1 MKPICHVVYSA
12 AMIGKQFIQKSR
24 LSVLHK
30 LIFAV
35 TSRPIF
41 CAAVYCTLFFTPLFK
56 LVTTIWTRIHRT
68 MVGKRDFRSYLP
80 MFMEI
85 SFICALIIHYMYL
98 YSMFT
103 QCFVYSKFLLLRS
116 VATLNPRSGVS
127 VERCIKRF
135 EIYQGVL
142 IIHFTIYSVRMCL
155 CYEFAFKASRVLI
168 SKSLFKKFNTEF
180 ELHYT
185 LAVQI

>member
-1 MKPICHVVYSA
+1 
-12 AMIGKQFIQKSR
+12 
-24 LSVLHK
+24 
-30 LIFAV
+30 
-35 TSRPIF
+35 
-41 CAAVYCTLFFTPLFK
+41 
-56 LVTTIWTRIHRT
+56 

-127 VERCIKRF
+127 VERCIKLGDGS
-135 EIYQGVL
+135 I
-142 IIHFTIYSVRMCL
+142 
-155 CYEFAFKASRVLI
+155 
-168 SKSLFKKFNTEF
+168 KKFTDMI
-180 ELHYT
+180 ELCSQEH
-185 LAVQI
+185 AKVF

>member
-127 VERCIKRF
+127 VERCIYKDCFVGCAFCLLQENCKRGQEKDMPICVVF
-135 EIYQGVL
+135 FPICRKHEWSNCHLEAY
-142 IIHFTIYSVRMCL
+142 
-155 CYEFAFKASRVLI
+155 K
-168 SKSLFKKFNTEF
+168 
-180 ELHYT
+180 
-185 LAVQI
+185 